1 MKLVQDYL
9 RRAEECRKLAMQ
21 SEILDHRKT
30 IERISDTW
38 TRMAGERLK
47 FLKNA
52 NNNGGAHSA
61 Q

>member
-9 RRAEECRKLAMQ
+9 RRAEECRKMAMQ

-38 TRMAGERLK
+38 SRLAGERLK
-47 FLKNA
+47 FLKKA
-52 NNNGGAHSA
+52 EDNGG
-61 Q
+61 

>member
-9 RRAEECRKLAMQ
+9 RRAEECRKLALR
-21 SEILDHRKT
+21 SEILDHRRA

-38 TRMAGERLK
+38 SRLAGERLK
-47 FLKNA
+47 FLKSA
-52 NNNGGAHSA
+52 DRNGGTKVD

>member
-21 SEILDHRKT
+21 SEILDHRKS

-38 TRMAGERLK
+38 TRLASERLK
-47 FLKNA
+47 FLKNPVS
-52 NNNGGAHSA
+52 NGGPKISR
-61 Q
+61 